1 MELDGY
7 CFALRS
13 ELDIRGINATLA
25 LWSNRTRDFWKSPRV
40 TFIRIEGLVVAA
52 AIMVLFLAIF
62 GSWSRKRRSLF
73 IQKGVLG
80 AYILSSLVT
89 YLLGSMQSSVVKS
102 SMYPIWA
109 VSLYTLIGCADSI
122 TAYSLDDNKELSR
135 QLYQF
140 GLNTAYVLFLI
151 CTVSV

>member
-13 ELDIRGINATLA
+13 ELDIGGINATLA

-62 GSWSRKRRSLF
+62 GSWRWKRRSLF

-80 AYILSSLVT
+80 AYILSSSLVT
-89 YLLGSMQSSVVKS
+89 YIPTWFDAVFRGEEQHVPDLGGIPLHSHR
-102 SMYPIWA
+102 
-109 VSLYTLIGCADSI
+109 LC
-122 TAYSLDDNKELSR
+122 
-135 QLYQF
+135 
-140 GLNTAYVLFLI
+140 
-151 CTVSV
+151 